1 MKKGII
7 ISLICILIIGLSVWG
22 YIELRKNS
30 VSAKIDLYES
40 VPGEPFAILQI
51 NNQKDFQESLLYNN
65 NYWLNLTPLKAINK
79 THKIIAALDSLK
91 ESNSDIMR
99 LITGRSVLIA
109 TYVKPSGEIEYLL
122 TTQIPA
128 SGYEITKEI
137 IERYGSKDILQ
148 EYYNEFLISA
158 STQDLI
164 NDAKKCIDAKTSPIL
179 SDDIFR
185 KARFSAGNKQDANIF
200 INIDRS
206 QPIIKKS
213 VNEERERLFEVSRQ
227 YDSWCGY
234 DVDFSVDKIEING
247 FAFCK
252 NGGDLVAAFQNQN
265 TERNT
270 LSAAMPYNTFF
281 FRHFALSNLED
292 YKQLLFPDN
301 YSFEDTYTKNY
312 ENLSNDTDSL
322 ETTSGENPETF
333 MQEFFGGEI
342 ALGYS
347 PLNVFVIVKLI
358 NGNEA
363 SAALQRIATEL
374 NPNCAS
380 KYQGIEMYHI
390 GTNGFAGSI
399 FGSYF
404 TLDDEYIC
412 VDGDNLIITP
422 TEQFTAYIA
431 TRNQKTQTLQCS
443 PVFRSADRT
452 LLSTS
457 NRSIYIDIPYIV
469 RNASKFFRPEVAD
482 KISEHR
488 DIWSAFDCIGLQ
500 SENEGKNMDYQHIFI
515 QYSGQRG
522 TFAELPDDTPEQTEE
537 LLAAAETVEAE
548 TTEADT
554 TKTETEQVATISG
567 SVQKLFTIA
576 LDAPACI
583 KPQIFTNHY
592 TGENEIFIQD
602 EKNNIYLISAS
613 GKILWKTS
621 VKEAVIGGVETV
633 DILNNKKL
641 QIAFVTKSKLYVID
655 RNGKMVSGYP
665 LALTGGV
672 CTPLSVFDY
681 EGKKDYR
688 FAYGTEDNKAHII
701 KKDGSVLPEW
711 RNVRTKSHIDGK
723 MRHFRLNGKDFIV
736 YADAD
741 KCYFLDRKANVRLK
755 CGGALIKS
763 NGNEIYTDVAGN
775 RIALTLSNGKIC
787 FVTTADKATSTQLKQ
802 YGGNHSF
809 VQSGGYYFFGYD
821 KGFDIYDADLNP
833 LYSDNTEVSAI
844 DACGNTCG
852 AYSKSDGKLYI
863 YHHSGSDFAKAS
875 VKTTSNLF
883 TLSTLKPL
891 SSTVAIICSGTSL
904 EVYGLD

>member
-30 VSAKIDLYES
+30 VSAKKDLYES
-40 VPGEPFAILQI
+40 VPGEPCAVLQI
-51 NNQKDFQESLLYNN
+51 NNLRSLQESLLYNN
-65 NYWLNLTPLKAINK
+65 NYWLNLTAIKTLNK
-79 THKIIAALDSLK
+79 THILLAALDSLK
-91 ESNSDIMR
+91 ESDPAVAR
-99 LITGRSVLIA
+99 LIDRSALLSIYESSNRDSHFLITSQMSISDYEKA
-109 TYVKPSGEIEYLL
+109 AEIAGKYLK
-122 TTQIPA
+122 TNAKT
-128 SGYEITKEI
+128 
-137 IERYGSKDILQ
+137 
-148 EYYNEFLISA
+148 EYYNEFLLA
-158 STQDLI
+158 SESDSLI
-164 NDAKKCIDAKTSPIL
+164 TLAKQCIDAGTSPIL
-179 SDDIFR
+179 QDQDFH
-185 KARFSAGNKQDANIF
+185 KARLSAGNKQKANIF
-200 INIDRS
+200 LNAARCQD
-206 QPIIKKS
+206 IIRKYVLES
-213 VNEERERLFEVSRQ
+213 RERLFTVSRQ
-227 YDSWCGY
+227 YDNWCGY

-281 FRHFALSNLED
+281 FRHFAISNLED
-292 YKQLLFPDN
+292 YKQLLFPDD
-301 YSFEDTYTKNY
+301 YSFDDTYAENF

-342 ALGYS
+342 AFGYS
-347 PLNVFVIVKLI
+347 PLNEFVIVKLI
-358 NGNEA
+358 NGSEA

-399 FGSYF
+399 FGPYF
-404 TLDDEYIC
+404 TLEDEYIC

-431 TRNQKTQTLQCS
+431 TRNPKTQTLQCS

-469 RNASKFFRPEVAD
+469 RNASKFFTPELSEKITTD
-482 KISEHR
+482 KE
-488 DIWSAFDCIGLQ
+488 IWNAFDCIGLQ

-537 LLAAAETVEAE
+537 LLAAAETVE
-548 TTEADT
+548 
-554 TKTETEQVATISG
+554 TETKQAATISG

-602 EKNNIYLISAS
+602 TKNQIYLISAS

-672 CTPLSVFDY
+672 CTPLAVFDY

-723 MRHFRLNGKDFIV
+723 MRHFRLSGKDFIV

-755 CGGALIKS
+755 CGGTLIKS
-763 NGNEIYTDVAGN
+763 SGNEIYTDVAGN

-833 LYSDNTEVSAI
+833 LYSDNTDVSAI

-863 YHHSGSDFAKAS
+863 YRHSGSDFAKAS